1 MSVETVYIVQSFQPG
16 RGARLKA
23 DTPTAFKTE
32 QQARRT
38 ADRLATTKAGV
49 TFWPTAAIP
58 RPETMMS
65 NLTSFSNRDGCRPS
79 LIYEIDGSRLIACS
93 PF

>member
-49 TFWPTAAIP
+49 IVLAN
-58 RPETMMS
+58 RGDPETMMS

-79 LIYEIDGSRLIACS
+79 LTYEIDGSRLIACS